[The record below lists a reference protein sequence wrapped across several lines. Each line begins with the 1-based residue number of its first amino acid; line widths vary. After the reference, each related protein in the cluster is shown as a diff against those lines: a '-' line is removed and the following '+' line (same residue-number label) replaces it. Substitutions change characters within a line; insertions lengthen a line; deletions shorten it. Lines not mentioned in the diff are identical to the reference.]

1 MKCSAERAEHKRA
14 YLLISTPLSMV
25 EITQPLVRFSLE
37 LQRMR
42 LRNANEPSEEF
53 NQAVE
58 EIFHVADHMVE
69 YIRAHGSIQKDA
81 GGDVDACL
89 LASGFRRW
97 LEAAMERF
105 EDQLDS
111 VALLDGFSSW
121 YLGNRHM
128 LSADKQETLNDLLQQ
143 RPGGSPA
150 ADPRRA
156 AATTVGSPLGMETP
170 PNPARARARSSVDA
184 LRKQMKEKKV
194 PKCNQKLPSPAE
206 LP

>member
-1 MKCSAERAEHKRA
+1 
-14 YLLISTPLSMV
+14 
-25 EITQPLVRFSLE
+25 
-37 LQRMR
+37 MR

-111 VALLDGFSSW
+111 VALLDW
-121 YLGNRHM
+121 
-128 LSADKQETLNDLLQQ
+128 LQQ
-143 RPGGSPA
+143 LVPWEPPHAFRRQARDTERPA
-150 ADPRRA
+150 A
-156 AATTVGSPLGMETP
+156 AATGGLTRCGSSSCGSNDCRVP
-170 PNPARARARSSVDA
+170 PGNGNPAQPRTRQSQEQRGCAQEANERKEGTQVQPEAA
-184 LRKQMKEKKV
+184 LT
-194 PKCNQKLPSPAE
+194 C
-206 LP
+206 